1 MNTEKNR
8 IERELA
14 DNTSVTDKIRDYYN
28 IFNENKGIALVIFL
42 TVMSLTIY
50 YVYTA
55 EKIYLS
61 TTLLKIEPEASSS
74 ILEDRRDAGSALLR
88 TGGKFVANKIK
99 LLQSYEIRK
108 RVAAS
113 IIDTLKYFDDK
124 SQFDLLLRDPENVG
138 DLQFL
143 NVDQIRMKLKGMAS
157 ISQEEDLDIIN
168 ISVEGRKFPELSMIS
183 NIYAKE
189 YIKYELERGRADIA
203 QVKRFLELEKI
214 DKENEL
220 SQIENDI
227 ELYKLDNE
235 IPNLNYSENLFY
247 KISDLNENK
256 EMQELQ
262 IRSVNN
268 KIEQIKSTLS
278 DIEKNYLEALNKEL
292 TGSDLTGLQKEKNNL
307 ILQKELHD
315 YFSKDG
321 EVDPLFEQEYK
332 GKIEILD
339 KLISQKKDSILT
351 NSANALQ
358 GMEGSFRVKL
368 FDLLIEKGELE
379 SFNDILADRILE
391 FRRKL
396 NSLPEINLELI
407 RLLREKSINEKLYI
421 TIEEKYQ
428 EANINEKSRVSNNY
442 ILDPGYDQR
451 GAVKPD
457 KTRIIILGVFS
468 GFLLAFIGIT
478 IKYLLDRTIKLPEE
492 LERFGANVLAWIPF
506 YDSEQYGAERNE
518 HIVATRPTSN
528 ISESIKVLR
537 TRIHFS
543 RFDGNPLKT
552 ILVTSSMPSEGKSF
566 ISTNLAASFA
576 IAGEK
581 TVLIDCDLRKP
592 RIHSIFKMDKKP
604 GISDYLVG
612 DCSLEDIQKPTMVD
626 GLTVISAGTI
636 PPNPS
641 ELLGSSQMRR
651 FLEELKE
658 IFDVIIVDSP
668 PMLAVTDSEI
678 LYKITDGMLL
688 TVKANQTPREVIKNM
703 IQRIGLMGSDRFLGA
718 VLNAFKY
725 KEGYGYYYKYYYY
738 YSETQKD
745 DKNKKES

>member
-1 MNTEKNR
+1 MDIDKNR
-8 IERELA
+8 IKQDLA
-14 DNTSVTDKIRDYYN
+14 ESGNVTDKLREYYN
-28 IFNENKGIALVIFL
+28 ILNDNKGIALVIFI
-42 TVMSLTIY
+42 TVVSLTLY
-50 YVYTA
+50 YVNTA
-55 EKIYLS
+55 EKIYRS
-61 TTLLKIEPEASSS
+61 TTLLKIQQEASTS
-74 ILEDRRDAGSALLR
+74 ILQDSRDASALLR
-88 TGGKFVANKIK
+88 YGDNFIANQIK
-99 LLQSYEIRK
+99 LLQSYQIRK
-108 RVAAS
+108 RVAES
-113 IIDTLKYFDDK
+113 IVDTLKNFKDLT
-124 SQFDLLLRDPENVG
+124 QFDLLLRDPEAVDN
-138 DLQFL
+138 LEFL
-143 NVDQIRMKLKGMAS
+143 DVDQIRLKLKGIAA
-157 ISQEEDLDIIN
+157 ISQEENLNIVN
-168 ISVEGRKFPELSMIS
+168 ISVEGRKFEELSLIS
-183 NIYAKE
+183 NIYGQE
-189 YIKYELERGRADIA
+189 YILYELERSRADIA

-214 DKENEL
+214 EKEDQLNEL
-220 SQIENDI
+220 ERSI
-227 ELYKLDNE
+227 ELYKIENE
-235 IPNLNYSENLFY
+235 IPNLEYNEMLFY
-247 KISDLNENK
+247 KIQDLD
-256 EMQELQ
+256 ELKKVQ
-262 IRSVNN
+262 QL
-268 KIEQIKSTLS
+268 ELSTANQRVEKLTS
-278 DIEKNYLEALNKEL
+278 SLGDIEKQYIDELNLELVK
-292 TGSDLTGLQKEKNNL
+292 SDLIGLQKEKNRIQL
-307 ILQKELHD
+307 ERELHD
-315 YFSKDG
+315 FFNKGSRDEEYFRK
-321 EVDPLFEQEYK
+321 EYE
-332 GKIEILD
+332 GKVEILD
-339 KLISQKKDSILT
+339 KLIREKKDSLVYSDVE
-351 NSANALQ
+351 NF
-358 GMEGSFRVKL
+358 EGLEISFKLKL
-368 FDLLIEKGELE
+368 FDALLEKSEIQSMVE
-379 SFNDILADRILE
+379 IYADRIRE
-391 FRRKL
+391 YQSKL
-396 NSLPEINLELI
+396 NSLPAINLELI
-407 RLLREKSINEKLYI
+407 KMLREKEINEKLYI

-428 EANINEKSRVSNNY
+428 EANINEKARVSNNY

-451 GAVKPD
+451 SSVKPD
-457 KTRIIILGVFS
+457 KTRITVVGVFV
-468 GFLLAFIGIT
+468 GLILAFIGIT
-478 IKYLLDRTIKLPEE
+478 IKYLLDRSIKLPEE

-543 RFDGNPLKT
+543 RFDGNPLRT
-552 ILVTSSMPSEGKSF
+552 ILITSSMPSEGKSF

-612 DCSLEDIQKPTMVD
+612 DCALEDIQKPTMVD

-703 IQRIGLMGSDRFLGA
+703 IQRIGLMGSERFLGA